1 RNVGRIASSPM
12 YPLKATG
19 LKLISALLF
28 AAMSALVR
36 RLGDVAP
43 VGRQMCFPQRGA
55 NASLAYSAPAPRK
68 AHRRPLGISTRPP
81 LRAIATALQSRQF
94 TGRRHSHIGGMAV
107 PREIFDDAEQDPA
120 RGGDVA

>member
-1 RNVGRIASSPM
+1 
-12 YPLKATG
+12 G

-36 RLGDVAP
+36 QLGDVAP
-43 VGRQMCFPQRGA
+43 VGLGHRHGGRLFVIWRERC
-55 NASLAYSAPAPRK
+55 SALAPRK
-68 AHRRPLGISTRPP
+68 AHRRPRAGISLARAL

-94 TGRRHSHIGGMAV
+94 TGRRHSHISSTPV
-107 PREIFDDAEQDPA
+107 PREILDDAEQDTA